1 MQVRLG
7 VMWSGLEPVEG
18 RYDQEYLEVLRK
30 IIRLV
35 WVAWDSHWGLK
46 LCALFRR
53 NFAAHGISVILDLHQ
68 VTVSLKSSHLKKYF
82 QAILLKKNKSIYT
95 VHAFCAI

>member
-35 WVAWDSHWGLK
+35 WVGSPHWGLTE
-46 LCALFRR
+46 A
-53 NFAAHGISVILDLHQ
+53 
-68 VTVSLKSSHLKKYF
+68 
-82 QAILLKKNKSIYT
+82 
-95 VHAFCAI
+95 

>member
-35 WVAWDSHWGLK
+35 WVAGVGIHTGAWSYAHFFVGILPRMESQ
-46 LCALFRR
+46 LFLTSTR
-53 NFAAHGISVILDLHQ
+53 
-68 VTVSLKSSHLKKYF
+68 
-82 QAILLKKNKSIYT
+82 
-95 VHAFCAI
+95 

>member
-18 RYDQEYLEVLRK
+18 SHDQEYLDVLRK

-35 WVAWDSHWGLK
+35 WEAGLGIHWGLK
-46 LCALFRR
+46 L
-53 NFAAHGISVILDLHQ
+53 
-68 VTVSLKSSHLKKYF
+68 
-82 QAILLKKNKSIYT
+82 
-95 VHAFCAI
+95 

>member
-18 RYDQEYLEVLRK
+18 TYDQEYLEVLRK

-35 WVAWDSHWGLK
+35 WLGWFGMDLK
-46 LCALFRR
+46 LKSFAR
-53 NFAAHGISVILDLHQ
+53 NFAAHGVSVILDLHQ
-68 VTVSLKSSHLKKYF
+68 VTVSAHLHKVKF
-82 QAILLKKNKSIYT
+82 PS
-95 VHAFCAI
+95 